1 MTTRNATNTNAGPL
15 QLANIRVID
24 LSRMAPGGFCTMML
38 GDFGADVIR
47 VEEPGGGRIGR
58 ARMGRSDDPDE
69 REERRRA
76 AFTALNRNKRSI
88 TLNLKVPQARDVLR
102 RLCENAD
109 VFVEGF
115 RPGVA
120 ERLGC
125 DYETL
130 SALNPRLVYCS
141 ISGYGQDGPYK
152 SLVGHDINY
161 ISTGGALG
169 MIGSEGGPPTIPY
182 NLVAD
187 YAGGAMQAAIG
198 ILSALMARHHTGRG
212 QYVDISMSDG
222 VAYMLVASL
231 SEYFNTGA
239 VPQRG
244 LMSLNGGVPYYNVFE
259 CKDGKFL
266 SLGCIE
272 PWFWDALCR
281 AIGREEFIE
290 HQFDADKY
298 PEIFDAFREVFKTR
312 TRDDWWDYLRAS
324 GDVAV
329 GRVFGVDELADDPQ
343 LRHRGMVQDV
353 GEIDGVTVRQVGIG
367 PKLSETPGS
376 VRRLGPHIGQHTDEV
391 LAELGYVAAEIA
403 SARET
408 GALG

>member
-1 MTTRNATNTNAGPL
+1 MNNANTGPL
-15 QLANIRVID
+15 GLANIRVID

-38 GDFGADVIR
+38 GDLGADVIR

-58 ARMGRSDDPDE
+58 ARMGRTDTPDE
-69 REERRRA
+69 REQRRRA

-88 TLNLKVPQARDVLR
+88 TLNLKEPHARKALLK
-102 RLCENAD
+102 LCENAD

-115 RPGVA
+115 RPGVV

-125 DYETL
+125 DYDTL

-152 SLVGHDINY
+152 NLVGHDINY

-169 MIGSEGGPPTIPY
+169 MIGAEGGPPTIPY
-182 NLVAD
+182 NLIAD

-198 ILSALMARHHTGRG
+198 ILSALMARNHTGRG
-212 QYVDISMSDG
+212 QHVDISMSDG

-231 SEYFNTGA
+231 SEYFSNGA

-266 SLGCIE
+266 SIGCIE

-281 AIGREEFIE
+281 AVGREDFIE
-290 HQFDADKY
+290 YQFDPDRYA
-298 PEIFDAFREVFKTR
+298 EISDAFRDIFKTR
-312 TRDDWWDYLRAS
+312 TRDEWWDYLRDS

-329 GRVFGVDELADDPQ
+329 GRVFSVDELAEDPQ
-343 LRHRGMVQDV
+343 LKHRGMVRDV
-353 GEIDGVTVRQVGIG
+353 GELDGETVRQVGIG

-376 VRRLGPHIGQHTDEV
+376 VRRLGPQIGEHTDEI
-391 LAELGYVAAEIA
+391 LSELGYADDEIA
-403 SARET
+403 AARES
-408 GALG
+408 GAFG

>member
-1 MTTRNATNTNAGPL
+1 MNTATAGPL

-58 ARMGRSDDPDE
+58 ARMGRSDEPDE

-76 AFTALNRNKRSI
+76 AFAALNRNKRSI
-88 TLNLKVPQARDVLR
+88 TLDLKVPQARDVLT

-115 RPGVA
+115 RPGVV

-198 ILSALMARHHTGRG
+198 ILSALMARNHTGPRPARG
-212 QYVDISMSDG
+212 HLHVRRRR
-222 VAYMLVASL
+222 L
-231 SEYFNTGA
+231 
-239 VPQRG
+239 
-244 LMSLNGGVPYYNVFE
+244 
-259 CKDGKFL
+259 
-266 SLGCIE
+266 
-272 PWFWDALCR
+272 
-281 AIGREEFIE
+281 
-290 HQFDADKY
+290 H
-298 PEIFDAFREVFKTR
+298 
-312 TRDDWWDYLRAS
+312 
-324 GDVAV
+324 V
-329 GRVFGVDELADDPQ
+329 GRLAVRVLQHRRGAPARSDVPERRRPLLQ
-343 LRHRGMVQDV
+343 RVRVQGRQVPEPRLHRALVLGRPLPGHRTTRSSSTSNSNRTSTPISSTPSARSSRHGRATSGGTTCAAPATWRWAACSAWTNSPTTLSFSHRGMVQDV

-376 VRRLGPHIGQHTDEV
+376 VRRLGPHIGEHTDEI
-391 LAELGYVAAEIA
+391 LGELGYAAAEIA
-403 SARET
+403 NARET